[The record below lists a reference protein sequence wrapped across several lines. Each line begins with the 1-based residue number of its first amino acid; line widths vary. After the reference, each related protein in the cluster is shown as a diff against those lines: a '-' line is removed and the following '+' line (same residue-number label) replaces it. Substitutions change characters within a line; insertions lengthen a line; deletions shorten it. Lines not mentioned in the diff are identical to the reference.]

1 MITRYSRPEMRAVWT
16 DENKLKLWLQ
26 IELLASEALVK
37 EGVVPTR
44 DCKKIK
50 VGCAKWFANLPGLVA
65 RQRELEKVLNHDVIA
80 FTTAVAEAIND
91 KASRW
96 FHFGLTSSD
105 VGDTCY
111 AVQMQQSADLLI
123 ADVKKLLPVIARR
136 AWEYKFTPCIGR
148 SHGIHAE
155 PTTFGLKLALMHDE
169 FKRALRRL
177 ETAREVVSV
186 GKISGA
192 VGTSAHLSPRVEAY
206 VCKKLG
212 LRPAPIATQVV
223 QRDIHAEFQSA
234 MALVGASIERWTV
247 EFRHLQRTEVL
258 EAEEPF
264 SKGQK
269 GSSAMPHK
277 RNPITWERLTG
288 LARVLRGNALAALEN
303 VALWHERDISHSS
316 VERIIFPDSCTL
328 LDYMFGLLTR
338 LMDGLAVYPEN
349 MKKNLGLSLGMW
361 NSQTVLLALI
371 RKGLTREA
379 AYKLVQ
385 DASMKT
391 WEVKHA
397 GRDDADFVEVLKAT
411 PEVAK
416 HFKRGELEKLCSL
429 AFHFKE
435 VNRRF
440 KRIGAIV
447 IPDNRTKKTKV
458 TKKLETGRFVF
469 FAPSKF
475 HSTARRRPTAG
486 LPPAEMLSP
495 ASYNQKTSLALFV
508 PSRIRLRDILS
519 RPHFPNRL
527 YACPIRHLLSSP
539 RFHTSPQFSLA

>member
-1 MITRYSRPEMRAVWT
+1 MITRYSRPEMRAIWT

-37 EGVVPTR
+37 EKIVPAR
-44 DCKKIK
+44 DFAKIK
-50 VGCAKWFANLPGLVA
+50 AGCDQWFADLPGLVA
-65 RQRELEKVLNHDVIA
+65 RQRELEKVLNHDVIG
-80 FTTAVAEAIND
+80 FTTAVAEKIND
-91 KASRW
+91 DASRW

-123 ADVKKLLPVIARR
+123 ADVKQLLPIIKRR
-136 AWEYKFTPCIGR
+136 ANEYKFTPCIGR

-169 FKRALRRL
+169 FGRALERL
-177 ETAREVVSV
+177 ERVRKVVGV
-186 GKISGA
+186 GKKPRA
-192 VGTSAHLSPRVEAY
+192 LGTSAHLSPRVEAY

-212 LRPAPIATQVV
+212 IRPAPIATQVV
-223 QRDIHAEFQSA
+223 QRDIHAEFQTTL
-234 MALVGASIERWTV
+234 ALIGASIERWAV

-264 SKGQK
+264 TKGQK

-328 LDYMFGLLTR
+328 LDYMLSLMNRLIPGLQ
-338 LMDGLAVYPEN
+338 VYPEN
-349 MKKNLGLSLGMW
+349 MKRNLALSLGMW
-361 NSQTVLLALI
+361 NSQTILLALI
-371 RKGLTREA
+371 KKGLTREA

-385 DASMKT
+385 DAAMKT

-397 GRDDADFVEVLKAT
+397 GRDDADFVAQLKST
-411 PEVAK
+411 PEIAK
-416 HFKRGELEKLCSL
+416 HFAKGELEKLCSL
-429 AFHFKE
+429 DFHFKE
-435 VNRRF
+435 VKRRF
-440 KRIGAIV
+440 K
-447 IPDNRTKKTKV
+447 
-458 TKKLETGRFVF
+458 KL
-469 FAPSKF
+469 
-475 HSTARRRPTAG
+475 G
-486 LPPAEMLSP
+486 L
-495 ASYNQKTSLALFV
+495 
-508 PSRIRLRDILS
+508 
-519 RPHFPNRL
+519 
-527 YACPIRHLLSSP
+527 
-539 RFHTSPQFSLA
+539 